1 MHIRRTCKA
10 ATALLFAV
18 ALIPATLT
26 TASASEA
33 PTPAVPGVTFGKQTT
48 DPQKV
53 RDFWTPERI
62 ARALANEKTDQ
73 AGIARDAAVAKA
85 AGEATE
91 DAARSTAP
99 RLTAEAP
106 QILPAKKASVSTMG
120 AAADVPE
127 MPVAQKVPFPQNA
140 PATVAGKIVF
150 IDDAGKEHGCSGASI
165 AADGNNT
172 VWTAGHCVHPG
183 DGRGTDGFY
192 DLVLFIPGYKES
204 LDTPGDYDAPWGEW
218 VAQSFVAPQAW
229 TRDKDYD
236 EGDLAAF
243 TVKAPTGYTNLSD
256 TVGALGYKFGYG
268 SDWSDIIDSGFPGE
282 GYNRT
287 DMDGYTQ
294 FYCTGDVVDAVDWYP
309 WDNRLEM
316 NCDMGAGASG
326 GPMATT
332 EGQIVGA
339 NSHVDTDD
347 QDQRINDHLYSS
359 NHGDQAVAVINAIND
374 AN

>member
-1 MHIRRTCKA
+1 MHIRRTRSA
-10 ATALLFAV
+10 AIALLLAV

-26 TASASEA
+26 TASAADA
-33 PTPAVPGVTFGKQTT
+33 PTPAAPGVTIGKQTT
-48 DPQKV
+48 DPQEV
-53 RDFWTPERI
+53 RDFWTPERV
-62 ARALANEKTDQ
+62 ARALANEKKDQ
-73 AGIARDAAVAKA
+73 AGIARDAAVAEAA
-85 AGEATE
+85 AGATE
-91 DAARSTAP
+91 DRARGTAP

-106 QILPAKKASVSTMG
+106 RILPAKRAGVSTT
-120 AAADVPE
+120 ATAADVPE
-127 MPVAQKVPFPQNA
+127 MPVAQKVPYPQTP
-140 PATVAGKIVF
+140 PATVVGKILYT
-150 IDDAGKEHGCSGASI
+150 DDAGEEHGCSGASI
-165 AADGNNT
+165 SADGDNT

-183 DGRGTDGFY
+183 DGRGSDGFY

-204 LDTPGDYDAPWGEW
+204 LDTPGEYDAPWGEW
-218 VAQSFVAPQAW
+218 VAQSFVAPEAW
-229 TRDKDYD
+229 TQDKDYD

-243 TVKAPTGYTNLSD
+243 TVEAPAGYTNLTA

-268 SDWSDIIDSGFPGE
+268 SDWPDIIDSGFPGE

-294 FYCTGDVVDAVDWYP
+294 FYCTGDVVDAMDWNP
-309 WDNRLEM
+309 FDNRLEM

-332 EGQIVGA
+332 EGEIVGA
-339 NSHVDTDD
+339 NSHIETDD

-359 NHGDQAVAVINAIND
+359 DHGDQAVAVINAIND